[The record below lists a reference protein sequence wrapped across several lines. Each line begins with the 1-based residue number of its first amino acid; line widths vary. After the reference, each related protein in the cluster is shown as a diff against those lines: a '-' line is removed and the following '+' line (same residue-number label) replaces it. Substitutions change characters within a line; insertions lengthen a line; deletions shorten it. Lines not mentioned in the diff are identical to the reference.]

1 MLSKEK
7 IIFLLTF
14 FSISNFFALSVELKE
29 RLLITT
35 NRVGISSLFLD
46 PVDITNEISVESRYY
61 TVSEVAEILKRI
73 NINDVVIVGKGIE
86 IKILSSITPLEIK
99 EKILSFLPENIELNF
114 TNFHFEDTLLFDK
127 KNLKI
132 SSEINSNEIKIF
144 LEGFVCS
151 NSVLSPTNL
160 IFSFEVKQEKK
171 LQEKYFLKKING
183 NFYELF
189 YVKGNILIITKVRL
203 IKRLEDSNYVVENLN
218 GKKLKVRV
226 ENEI

>member
-86 IKILSSITPLEIK
+86 IKILSSITPLELK
-99 EKILSFLPENIELNF
+99 EKILSFLPQDMELNF
-114 TNFHFEDTLLFDK
+114 KNFQLDSNLLFDR
-127 KNLKI
+127 KNLNI
-132 SSEINSNEIKIF
+132 SNEINSNEIKIF

>member
-29 RLLITT
+29 RLLITK
-35 NRVGISSLFLD
+35 NRVGISSLFLE
-46 PVDITNEISVESRYY
+46 PFDITNEISVESRYY

-86 IKILSSITPLEIK
+86 IKILSSITPLELK
-99 EKILSFLPENIELNF
+99 EKILSFLPQDMELNF
-114 TNFHFEDTLLFDK
+114 TNFQLDSNLLFDR
-127 KNLKI
+127 KNLNI
-132 SSEINSNEIKIF
+132 SNEINSNEIKIYV
-144 LEGFVCS
+144 EGFILRD
-151 NSVLSPTNL
+151 SVLSPTNL
-160 IFSFEVKQEKK
+160 IFTFEIKRGEKI
-171 LQEKYFLKKING
+171 QEKYFLRKLDG

-189 YVKGNILIITKVRL
+189 YINGSISIITKVKL
-203 IKRLEDSNYVVENLN
+203 IKKLEDSICIVENLN

>member
-61 TVSEVAEILKRI
+61 TVSEVAEILKKN
-73 NINDVVIVGKGIE
+73 NINDVIIVGKGIE

-99 EKILSFLPENIELNF
+99 DKILSFLPENIELNF
-114 TNFHFEDTLLFDK
+114 TNFHFEDSLLFDK

>member
-35 NRVGISSLFLD
+35 NRVGISSLFLE
-46 PVDITNEISVESRYY
+46 PFDITNEISVESRYY

-86 IKILSSITPLEIK
+86 IKILSSITPLELK
-99 EKILSFLPENIELNF
+99 EKILSFLPQDMELNF
-114 TNFHFEDTLLFDK
+114 TNFQLDSNLLFDR
-127 KNLKI
+127 KNLNI
-132 SSEINSNEIKIF
+132 SNEINSNEIKIS
-144 LEGFVCS
+144 LEGFVYS

>member
-1 MLSKEK
+1 MLNKEK
-7 IIFLLTF
+7 IILLLAFL
-14 FSISNFFALSVELKE
+14 SISNFFALSVELKE
-29 RLLITT
+29 RLLITK
-35 NRVGISSLFLD
+35 NRVGISSLFLE
-46 PVDITNEISVESRYY
+46 PFDITNEISVESRYY
-61 TVSEVAEILKRI
+61 TVSEVAEILKKN
-73 NINDVVIVGKGIE
+73 NINDVIIVGKGIE
-86 IKILSSITPLEIK
+86 IKILSSITPLELK
-99 EKILSFLPENIELNF
+99 EKILSFLPQDMELNF
-114 TNFHFEDTLLFDK
+114 TNFQLDSNLLFDR
-127 KNLKI
+127 KNLNI
-132 SSEINSNEIKIF
+132 SNEINSNEIKIS
-144 LEGFVCS
+144 LEGFVYS

>member
-1 MLSKEK
+1 MLNKEK
-7 IIFLLTF
+7 IILLLAFL
-14 FSISNFFALSVELKE
+14 SISNFFALSVELKE

-35 NRVGISSLFLD
+35 NRVGISSLFLE
-46 PVDITNEISVESRYY
+46 PVDITNEISVENRYY
-61 TVSEVAEILKRI
+61 TVSEVAEILKKN
-73 NINDVVIVGKGIE
+73 NINDVIIVGKGIE
-86 IKILSSITPLEIK
+86 IKILSSITPLELK
-99 EKILSFLPENIELNF
+99 EKILSFLPQDMELNF
-114 TNFHFEDTLLFDK
+114 TNFQLEDTLLFDR

-132 SSEINSNEIKIF
+132 SSEINSNEIKISI
-144 LEGFVCS
+144 EGFVCS